1 MATHHRHDSSPRAV
15 SRREWLAGLGLLA
28 LAPGAT
34 LARSTASAPSQP
46 SQPSLPSLLDE
57 TTFDEYL
64 RMRTASDGSPVLWVY
79 SGVFVVKPEGE
90 VARPIAR
97 IEGLSRSRATANA
110 DGSWLW
116 ELDEAGYY
124 CAFEDGRPAESLFNP
139 FTGQPVKPKHYR
151 SPQRLLLTRGG
162 IRPAREA
169 PAGVEFRGEIT
180 RLAEVAGTVALTE
193 DLYVKLPGRA
203 ASAEA
208 AARPTRFAASLAT
221 FTTRAE
227 NFKRPPHEWI
237 DCQFNYT
244 TLNSFVD
251 WLGMNDN
258 GGVQDMRLVGVKCR
272 ADDFAAAAPWLLE
285 RIKVDHPGLLA

>member
-1 MATHHRHDSSPRAV
+1 MHQLDGTSDREV
-15 SRREWLAGLGLLA
+15 SRREWIAGLGLLA
-28 LAPGAT
+28 LAPGSVV
-34 LARSTASAPSQP
+34 ARSTEVLPP
-46 SQPSLPSLLDE
+46 RPSLLDE
-57 TTFDEYL
+57 KTFDEYIRL
-64 RMRTASDGSPVLWVY
+64 RTASDLAPVLWVY

-124 CAFEDGRPAESLFNP
+124 CAIGSGRPADSLFNP
-139 FTGQPVKPKHYR
+139 FTGQLVKPKHYR
-151 SPQRLLLTRGG
+151 SPQRLLLTRQG
-162 IRPAREA
+162 IRPGRTA
-169 PAGVEFRGEIT
+169 PPGVEFNGEIT
-180 RLAEVAGTVALTE
+180 RLAEVAGTIALTE

-208 AARPTRFAASLAT
+208 PARPSRFAASLAT

-227 NFKRPPHEWI
+227 NFTRPRHEWM
-237 DCQFNYT
+237 DCQLNYT

-251 WLGMNDN
+251 WLGMEDR

-272 ADDFAAAAPWLLE
+272 YDELTAAAPWLLE